1 MTGWWCTLLL
11 LVVEVMGTGPPS
23 DFVGR
28 LNALDF
34 TDGNYYIMARDGMT
48 ASLDDLQRGQD
59 GLIIKLNNVIRTL
72 KEDALKLNNIF
83 YKLGRHDTNLEDVDS
98 NLHRLGDSSRR
109 TEAKLNKHAYN
120 VDFLRRRVEDLHGQW
135 QGVAGV
141 QMEMAAVRSITDRL
155 DDRLTDAIARL
166 GLVENTTKTLEKRS
180 TPGHLDVFQA
190 AERPPTLTVY
200 PYPTRD
206 SCRLDFER
214 VGSDCY
220 WFGGEELTFT
230 EATAACFGHG
240 GSLLTLPSPG
250 TQLTLLLNRL
260 KKDTLYWTGGTDA
273 FRHGY
278 WVYLMTAQ
286 PVMPLHWAG
295 ENASNPRSVD
305 NQPDSDIQHC
315 AGLTSHGL
323 TPRPCTQR
331 HPYICHVM

>member
-1 MTGWWCTLLL
+1 MRGWWCTLLL
-11 LVVEVMGTGPPS
+11 VVVEVMGTGPPS

-28 LNALDF
+28 LTALDF
-34 TDGNYYIMARDGMT
+34 TDGNYYMMGREGVT

-59 GLIIKLNNVIRTL
+59 GLIVKLNNVIRTL
-72 KEDALKLNNIF
+72 K
-83 YKLGRHDTNLEDVDS
+83 
-98 NLHRLGDSSRR
+98 
-109 TEAKLNKHAYN
+109 
-120 VDFLRRRVEDLHGQW
+120 VDFLRRRVEELHRQW
-135 QGVAGV
+135 QGEAGIQV
-141 QMEMAAVRSITDRL
+141 EVAAVRSITDRL
-155 DDRLTDAIARL
+155 DDRLTDALARL

-180 TPGHLDVFQA
+180 APGHLGVFQA

-200 PYPTRD
+200 PHPSRD

-230 EATAACFGHG
+230 EATAACLGHG

-250 TQLTLLLNRL
+250 TQLTLLLARL

-295 ENASNPRSVD
+295 GNESNPRSVD
-305 NQPDSDIQHC
+305 SQPEPDSHHC
-315 AGLTSHGL
+315 AGLTSQGL
-323 TPRPCTQR
+323 TARPCTQR